1 MDPEPT
7 RDFDE
12 ILDRARAGDEGAWG
26 QLYDSLSLQLLG
38 YLRARGAV
46 DAESLVGDVF
56 LSIARGIGTFEG
68 SASGFRSWVFVIATS
83 RLYDERRR
91 LRRKPTEPLD
101 PLLEE
106 RLRCD
111 DDVQADVEQA
121 AASVA
126 AADLLSV
133 LTEDQR
139 RVVALRVFAGLT
151 SAEVAEVVGKPLTAV
166 KALYRRGLAALR
178 RELVDEGDISAGE
191 PRELLPTS
199 AAPVSFA
206 LAPSVTERS

>member
-1 MDPEPT
+1 MDPEPR

-26 QLYDSLSLQLLG
+26 QLYDSLSSQLLG
-38 YLRARGAV
+38 YLRARGAQ
-46 DAESLVGDVF
+46 DAEALVGDVF
-56 LSIARGIGTFEG
+56 LSVARGIHSFEG
-68 SASGFRSWVFVIATS
+68 TASGFRSWVFVIATS

-101 PLLEE
+101 AFLEE

-111 DDVQADVEQA
+111 DDVQAEVEQA
-121 AASVA
+121 AASA
-126 AADLLSV
+126 AAVELLSV

-151 SAEVAEVVGKPLTAV
+151 SAEVADVVGKPLTAV
-166 KALYRRGLAALR
+166 KALYRRGLARLR
-178 RELVDEGDISAGE
+178 RELVEDELAPADE
-191 PRELLPTS
+191 PRELLPS
-199 AAPVSFA
+199 AASAVSFA